1 MNDNR
6 DLSFQSTKRQDRI
19 LPEDSFGDWKWREG
33 LAESMIPIIGGLYR
47 NGINILIYGKSLVNL
62 SPVEI
67 MKAHR
72 FARQADNNELSEL
85 ETFPILEYINS
96 LNIADCEIDVGELA
110 IKFPN
115 FSEIKNNTSN
125 EKKAEDQD
133 FPSLEYFATLTK
145 FQFLRKRFTFIQ
157 LKTILDDLEFYY
169 KKYSYVRRDIS
180 EILIRGHLWTADEST
195 AFVFLRANLYLV
207 RKIIAENE

>member
-115 FSEIKNNTSN
+115 FSEIKMICLGYVFKMKISIT
-125 EKKAEDQD
+125 
-133 FPSLEYFATLTK
+133 
-145 FQFLRKRFTFIQ
+145 
-157 LKTILDDLEFYY
+157 
-169 KKYSYVRRDIS
+169 KYSIYCN
-180 EILIRGHLWTADEST
+180 HLFKVMTDHHFFT
-195 AFVFLRANLYLV
+195 NTHTTM
-207 RKIIAENE
+207 